1 MRSKVCLHIETRMYV
16 NEVRKRDRLW
26 LIHHFIAHPYRFSLL
41 FLCLE
46 EPNMMAVLS
55 VYISL
60 CSDLEFRSQPSRE
73 KLDDFTE
80 LAYCLGSLV
89 FCYCCRGGGDCFV
102 FVMFPFFDDIS
113 FVFIL
118 IWENKSSVF
127 NSTYYYMYL
136 NLIFIYINVHIYFE
150 HF

>member
-26 LIHHFIAHPYRFSLL
+26 LIHHFIAHPYRFSLP

-46 EPNMMAVLS
+46 EPNMMAVPS

-60 CSDLEFRSQPSRE
+60 CSDLESRSQPSRE
-73 KLDDFTE
+73 ELNDFTE

-89 FCYCCRGGGDCFV
+89 FCYCCWWGGWLFCFCD
-102 FVMFPFFDDIS
+102 FPFFDDIS

-118 IWENKSSVF
+118 I
-127 NSTYYYMYL
+127 
-136 NLIFIYINVHIYFE
+136 
-150 HF
+150 